1 MARSFESILED
12 IIPEANFITISDT
25 RLVPGAILK
34 SQEDDTWT
42 DNIKTVLVPEFFQE
56 DDFQTKLF
64 PANFNLA
71 QATGKFSGSAALSL
85 LSILNL
91 KVGGGREFELEIKVE
106 EVKARHYESE
116 KMGFLAFEKALRSF
130 KEKDK
135 NTFKLLKRRFLVFTS
150 YYASQFRLEFTSGS
164 NLEAEVGF
172 DNESIAVNVGAE
184 MKKESNG
191 VLVSNNNAVPFAVSG
206 YRISGGGSTILDTV

>member
-85 LSILNL
+85 LRILNL